1 MSLTQKCTV
10 SIPLL
15 GVGCLSSDGVLF
27 SGVGS
32 ESATMAS
39 SVQVIKETK
48 TKTDL

>member
-15 GVGCLSSDGVLF
+15 GVGGLSSDGVLF